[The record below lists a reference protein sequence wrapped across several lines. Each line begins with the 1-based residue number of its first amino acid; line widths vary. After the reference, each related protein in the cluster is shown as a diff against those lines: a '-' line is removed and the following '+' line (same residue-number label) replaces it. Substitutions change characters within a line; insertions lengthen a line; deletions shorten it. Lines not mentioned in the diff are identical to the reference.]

1 MLRWLARAAFAAV
14 LLACSVT
21 GGAVRADEPAAS
33 RIAVAGNRHTDPA
46 MIRSYFHVMPGKPL
60 DAAALDAALK
70 ALYATGLFGDVKIT
84 PQGAGVLVTVVENP
98 TVVRIAFEGNKK
110 VKDAELKKDLQSKE
124 GGPLSRFFV
133 QADVEHMTEVYRQHG
148 YFQVQIT
155 PQTIAVKGAEH
166 AKGERS
172 QPRVPDQGRRQ
183 ARGAQDR
190 VRRQPR
196 VSRL

>member
-70 ALYATGLFGDVKIT
+70 ASTPPAFSAT
-84 PQGAGVLVTVVENP
+84 
-98 TVVRIAFEGNKK
+98 
-110 VKDAELKKDLQSKE
+110 
-124 GGPLSRFFV
+124 
-133 QADVEHMTEVYRQHG
+133 
-148 YFQVQIT
+148 
-155 PQTIAVKGAEH
+155 
-166 AKGERS
+166 
-172 QPRVPDQGRRQ
+172 
-183 ARGAQDR
+183 
-190 VRRQPR
+190 
-196 VSRL
+196 